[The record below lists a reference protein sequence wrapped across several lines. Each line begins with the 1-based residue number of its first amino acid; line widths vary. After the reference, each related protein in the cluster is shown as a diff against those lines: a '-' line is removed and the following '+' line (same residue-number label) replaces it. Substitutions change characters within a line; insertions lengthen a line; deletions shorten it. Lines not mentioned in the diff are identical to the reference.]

1 VGFRVCAAT
10 SPGTCGST
18 WASGTIKVYGL
29 P

>member
-18 WASGTIKVYGL
+18 WLSGTIKVYGL